1 VGRLPGALF
10 NNAKGKKMKRNLL
23 AAGAAACLLVA
34 MQGATAATAST
45 TLSDFRITLV
55 DLDPGDGITPW
66 VTFTQPAVATTY
78 LSVYGSPVVKTSAT
92 SASGWGPVSTS
103 AAPASYTDASASLS
117 GDPFTTGATLAASA
131 RNDLLPPTFPWAA
144 GVAGQVTFGASVFG
158 NDFQLS
164 PNTRLVISA
173 DALEQADTRGTPHMY
188 AENVAN
194 LTLYRG
200 APRLGSSLGQDIAT
214 EAFESSSAHLET
226 SFENSSAT
234 TASGLFLLIDTA
246 SVLEAVPEPAS
257 ALMFSLGFLA
267 LAGIRRSERA

>member
-1 VGRLPGALF
+1 MR
-10 NNAKGKKMKRNLL
+10 RNLL
-23 AAGAAACLLVA
+23 AAGAATCLAVA

-45 TLSDFRITLV
+45 TLTDFRITLV
-55 DLDPGDGITPW
+55 DLDPTDGITPW

-92 SASGWGPVSTS
+92 SPAGWSPVLTTS
-103 AAPASYTDASASLS
+103 APATFTDASASLS
-117 GDPFTTGATLAASA
+117 GNPFTTGATLTASA
-131 RNDLLPPTFPWAA
+131 HNDLMPPTFPWAA
-144 GVAGQVTFGASVFG
+144 EVAGQVTFGAGVFG

-194 LTLYRG
+194 LTLYG
-200 APRLGSSLGQDIAT
+200 GTPNFGSSLGQDIAT
-214 EAFESSSAHLET
+214 ETFESFSAHLET

-234 TASGLFLLIDTA
+234 MASGLFLLIDTA

-257 ALMFSLGFLA
+257 ALMLSLGFLA